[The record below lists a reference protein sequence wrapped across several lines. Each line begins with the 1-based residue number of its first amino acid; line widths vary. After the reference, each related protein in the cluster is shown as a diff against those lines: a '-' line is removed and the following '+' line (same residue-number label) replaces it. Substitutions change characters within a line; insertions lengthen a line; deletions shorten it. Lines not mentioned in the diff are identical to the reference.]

1 MKAARII
8 FLIAGIWGIL
18 SLAPDF
24 FLERW
29 IGEHYPPPLTHPQF
43 FYGFVGIAFVFQF
56 IFLLIARDPGR
67 YRPLMLVSILE
78 KASWVIPCAVLYAQ
92 GRAVPQLAATGIG
105 DFILGILFSV
115 AYAMTRPK
123 LATAGAR

>member
-8 FLIAGIWGIL
+8 FLVAGIWGIL

-29 IGEHYPPPLTHPQF
+29 LGENFPPPLTHPQF

-56 IFLLIARDPGR
+56 IFLLIASDPGR
-67 YRPLMLVSILE
+67 YRPLMVVSILE

-105 DFILGILFSV
+105 DFVLGISF
-115 AYAMTRPK
+115 AIAFAMTRPK
-123 LATAGAR
+123 LSAAIAR